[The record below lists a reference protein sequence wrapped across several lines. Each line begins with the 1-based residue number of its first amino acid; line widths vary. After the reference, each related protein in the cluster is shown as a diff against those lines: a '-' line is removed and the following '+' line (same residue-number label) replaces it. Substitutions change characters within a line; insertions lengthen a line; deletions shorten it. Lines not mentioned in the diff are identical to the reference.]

1 MAGLNLNPNPI
12 VIATQAGVFLASLHF
27 IRTLMVKPYLE
38 VKAKRDHL
46 TLGSQSEA
54 EGIVESNKEGIRTLE
69 KKLSDALSE
78 ARLEASEMRK
88 KAFAECDAIIESAE
102 EKARNYVAAA
112 KEELDKEVAIELE
125 KVPALVNQLSETIYK
140 KTLG

>member
-38 VKAKRDHL
+38 VKAKRDQL
-46 TLGSQSEA
+46 TVGSQSDAEA
-54 EGIVESNKEGIRTLE
+54 IVKSNKEGLSELE
-69 KKLSDALSE
+69 KKLSNAVSE
-78 ARLEASEMRK
+78 ARLEATEMRK
-88 KAFAECDAIIESAE
+88 KAFAECDAIIENAE
-102 EKARNYVAAA
+102 KKARDYVAAA
-112 KEELDKEVAIELE
+112 KTELDKEVAVELE
-125 KVPALVNQLSETIYK
+125 KVPALVNQLSEVIYK